1 MIINSNDEINFL
13 HKFLLTDTKVSET
26 RKAFQNSSLANK
38 NFQKLNCLKW
48 CSQEEFFVK
57 VVGLP
62 CAAIKAGT
70 QELTKKAPELKYFV
84 NKETNKIL

>member
-1 MIINSNDEINFL
+1 M
-13 HKFLLTDTKVSET
+13 
-26 RKAFQNSSLANK
+26 
-38 NFQKLNCLKW
+38 
-48 CSQEEFFVK
+48 K